1 MNLDTVFANIKQA
14 LTSAPRNDWTAEL
27 HLQIIKY
34 ADAFRNLAANYLGD
48 KVIPEASFE
57 PGGSEGDPAPLLPLD
72 LPAEASYKTKRRNLR
87 VVGR

>member
-1 MNLDTVFANIKQA
+1 MEVFTLTRFGPAGAVEGDPSVKHATSFLD
-14 LTSAPRNDWTAEL
+14 
-27 HLQIIKY
+27 Y
-34 ADAFRNLAANYLGD
+34 AFRNLAANYLGD